1 MNKLIATH
9 ERKDFKKIFRI
20 IKKIKEVYASLSEY
34 TDANRVKLNGVVIV
48 HLNKIP
54 ELVGE
59 LGALG

>member
-1 MNKLIATH
+1 MREKI
-9 ERKDFKKIFRI
+9 KKNISNN
-20 IKKIKEVYASLSEY
+20 KKIKEVYSSLSEY

>member
-1 MNKLIATH
+1 MREKI
-9 ERKDFKKIFRI
+9 KKIFRI

-59 LGALG
+59 LGTLG